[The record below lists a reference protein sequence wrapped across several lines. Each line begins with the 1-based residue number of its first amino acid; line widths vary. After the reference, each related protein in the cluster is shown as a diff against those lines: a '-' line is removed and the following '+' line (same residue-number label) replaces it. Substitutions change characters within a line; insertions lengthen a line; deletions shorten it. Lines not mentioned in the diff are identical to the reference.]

1 MTNED
6 EMLLESRFPSFDLE
20 PGERN
25 FYLSLLALTKEV
37 ESSTR
42 VVDPSRPL
50 ASFETL
56 PDSEHSI
63 FIDEDDSWPIFSSIF
78 SEKGK
83 KQSVPKKKVAPTPFE
98 MITMVLR
105 KNENGTIS
113 FNGAIGNNIESK
125 WIDGLIEKLGKRKYN
140 ITTNVY
146 RLYEHLRDSE
156 KMYRVEDDFCLLDDK
171 TLRET
176 HYYDHIRFELP
187 SEAELPALTPEL
199 QDEFVDGLL
208 MKLEK

>member
-1 MTNED
+1 MPNEE

-20 PGERN
+20 PEERN

-50 ASFETL
+50 ASYEPL
-56 PDSEHSI
+56 PGPEHSI

-83 KQSVPKKKVAPTPFE
+83 KQSASEKKVVPTPFE
-98 MITMVLR
+98 MVTMVLK
-105 KNENGTIS
+105 KNEDGTIS

-125 WIDGLIEKLGKRKYN
+125 WIDGLIEKISNRKFS

-156 KMYRVEDDFCLLDDK
+156 KMYRVEDDLCLFEGR

-176 HYYDHIRFELP
+176 HYYDHIRYEP
-187 SEAELPALTPEL
+187 PYEAELPALTPEL
-199 QDEFVDGLL
+199 QDEFVGGLL
-208 MKLEK
+208 MKLKQ